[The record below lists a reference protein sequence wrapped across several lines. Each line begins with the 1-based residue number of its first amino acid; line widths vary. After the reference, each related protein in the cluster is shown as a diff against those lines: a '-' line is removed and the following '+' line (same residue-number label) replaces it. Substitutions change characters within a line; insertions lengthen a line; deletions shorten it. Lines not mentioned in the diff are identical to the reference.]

1 MFNFTLITLHNYG
14 VWFRIARHSN
24 KTLFWHA
31 ETTHAVFFNDTP
43 VTETISEHLLQFSFV
58 PSILSILLPKNLGF
72 TKEISQNLNK
82 KDLYLTI
89 LIKIG
94 LTYFKLINKML
105 IFLWIFFLNKMDSIL
120 DTHAPLKKVNKYKLK
135 FKTKP
140 WITTALQ
147 KSISFKNNLRKNL

>member
-1 MFNFTLITLHNYG
+1 MIIYPNFN
-14 VWFRIARHSN
+14 
-24 KTLFWHA
+24 LFL
-31 ETTHAVFFNDTP
+31 TFC
-43 VTETISEHLLQFSFV
+43 Q
-58 PSILSILLPKNLGF
+58 ILPPKNLTF
-72 TKEISQNLNK
+72 MKEIGQNLNK
-82 KDLYLTI
+82 KTLYLTI

-140 WITTALQ
+140 WITPALQ
-147 KSISFKNNLRKNL
+147 KSISFKNKLRKNL